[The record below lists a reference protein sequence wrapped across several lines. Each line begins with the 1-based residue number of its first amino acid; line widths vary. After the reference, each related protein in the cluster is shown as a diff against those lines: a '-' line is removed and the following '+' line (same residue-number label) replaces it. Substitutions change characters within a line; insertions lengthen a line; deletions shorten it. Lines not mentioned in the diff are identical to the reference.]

1 MTFLEKI
8 YPKVSAIKQISGD
21 DFSKEFLG
29 VSSSYYRSMK
39 SRNIDASTGVLVT
52 LMERLGQRAQA
63 MRSGKAQPFLM
74 LVADKY
80 EALAVEVGHEIAR
93 RSLQQCQHSQWVK
106 QTLLK
111 IVNEINSDRHDQNDQ
126 ENWSVPPIIIC

>member
-8 YPKVSAIKQISGD
+8 YPKVSAIKHISGD

-29 VSSSYYRSMK
+29 ASSSYYRSMK

-106 QTLLK
+106 QTLLR
-111 IVNEINSDRHDQNDQ
+111 IVNEINSDRHDESDQ
-126 ENWSVPPIIIC
+126 EHWSVPPIIIC

>member
-8 YPKVSAIKQISGD
+8 YLKVSAIKQISGD

-63 MRSGKAQPFLM
+63 MRSGKAEPFLM
-74 LVADKY
+74 LVGDKY

-93 RSLQQCQHSQWVK
+93 RSLHQCQHSQWVK

>member
-106 QTLLK
+106 QTLLR
-111 IVNEINSDRHDQNDQ
+111 IVNEINSDRHDESDQ
-126 ENWSVPPIIIC
+126 EHWSVPPIIIC